1 MGSFYTRS
9 CVWSILW
16 DNADD
21 ELDPR
26 LAFFCNPFEMRAASE
41 IPKGELLLLPFATI
55 GYIKDINAVK
65 VDKLPT
71 FHAKCVSEHGTHVIY
86 PRPFQVG

>member
-1 MGSFYTRS
+1 M
-9 CVWSILW
+9 WNILW